1 MEIRNIAIIA
11 HVDHGKTTL
20 TDALLRQT
28 GVAEEGVERLAGRPP
43 VTEVA
48 ESPAEVGILPVQ
60 EETLVEAVHAVEDVA
75 PHEHAGAHDPVDVR
89 VLDADATIRDAA
101 KTFDVLKTKEAD
113 EIAKKAGSAK
123 PAAETT
129 DCLACHV
136 TGTNKPEE
144 GISCEACH
152 GAGSAYKTVHAKKDA
167 DDKAKIAAGMVMG
180 DETKKACE
188 SCHNKKSPT
197 FKGFEYAKMWE
208 KIAHSGKKG

>member
-1 MEIRNIAIIA
+1 MKKLALSVLALLIAIPVLSIGQNKYVGVKQCMPCHKNEKMGGTA
-11 HVDHGKTTL
+11 YVVWEKTK
-20 TDALLRQT
+20 
-28 GVAEEGVERLAGRPP
+28 
-43 VTEVA
+43 
-48 ESPAEVGILPVQ
+48 
-60 EETLVEAVHAVEDVA
+60 H
-75 PHEHAGAHDPVDVR
+75 
-89 VLDADATIRDAA
+89 A

-123 PAAETT
+123 PAAETA
-129 DCLACHV
+129 DCRACHV